1 MAEVEL
7 APSAQAIPM
16 DETKVEIETE
26 ASNGDSKMEEDPAE
40 EAVSKSEFTSEVFK
54 VEINGLPKFF
64 GVGQMKKLFGKFK
77 LNYHKI
83 KPAGRN
89 ASYMFVNFT
98 NEADREKAITVLTDK
113 EVKGRMIKVRELKHT
128 MAYTFIVNIHGSLNL
143 IPDFQSACGQG
154 SHEKTGGGVT
164 EL

>member
-1 MAEVEL
+1 
-7 APSAQAIPM
+7 M
-16 DETKVEIETE
+16 DETKAEPESE
-26 ASNGDSKMEEDPAE
+26 ATNGDGDSKMEEDT
-40 EAVSKSEFTSEVFK
+40 AVPKSEFTSEVFK

-98 NEADREKAITVLTDK
+98 NEEDREKAIAVLTDK
-113 EVKGRMIKVRELKHT
+113 EVKGRAIKVRERK
-128 MAYTFIVNIHGSLNL
+128 SL
-143 IPDFQSACGQG
+143 
-154 SHEKTGGGVT
+154 
-164 EL
+164 